1 MFEMYGSY
9 PKVLLQKAPQVE
21 ARDLTSI
28 SESSTKFT
36 LAKIIILSG
45 VPVFIPLRVKW
56 EYWTDF

>member
-45 VPVFIPLRVKW
+45 VPVFIPLRVK
-56 EYWTDF
+56 